1 MNAEDLRIG
10 EQVQR
15 LDGSYGVVVALRH
28 IFGVAVRYNLTV
40 ADDHTYAVG
49 AAAVVVHN
57 NDGCGNIADKV
68 NAALSSTNPGTKLEG
83 QVAEHL
89 GDQVTKFQEVIRY
102 PSGAAAG
109 DIDVETEKAI
119 IEVTGKRAGKIGQ
132 LTKYL
137 TNTLMNPD
145 GKAVILYAPNY
156 LGSAAQD
163 VAALNIPVARN
174 FDELDTILA
183 GL

>member
-57 NDGCGNIADKV
+57 TSCG
-68 NAALSSTNPGTKLEG
+68 PGK
-83 QVAEHL
+83 
-89 GDQVTKFQEVIRY
+89 
-102 PSGAAAG
+102 
-109 DIDVETEKAI
+109 
-119 IEVTGKRAGKIGQ
+119 
-132 LTKYL
+132 
-137 TNTLMNPD
+137 
-145 GKAVILYAPNY
+145 
-156 LGSAAQD
+156 
-163 VAALNIPVARN
+163 
-174 FDELDTILA
+174 
-183 GL
+183 